1 MKQNKSVQIIFL
13 SLILSCFFLS
23 GEVFAYKKSDLKKFK
38 NTKKCIKCDLTD
50 LNLSGSNLSGSNL
63 SGANLSGANLSGAN
77 LSGAN
82 LSGANLSGANLSGAN
97 LSGANLSG
105 ANLSE
110 TNLKEVNLT
119 YANLSE
125 IIIDE
130 KAFSTLDVSEHT
142 FMNKST
148 LAEETKKKKEQALR
162 KKKEQALRKKKEQ
175 ALRKKKEQSLRK
187 KKEQSLRKKK
197 EQALRKKKEQALRK
211 KKEQSLRKKK
221 EQSLRKKKEQSLRKK
236 KEQSLRKKK
245 EQTLRKK
252 KEKELRKKMEKE
264 LRKKMEDGYKDIKFN
279 MDDETA
285 FIILKSKCS
294 FAYKDK
300 FEDYGKIS
308 GSQCYKIMGKKRS
321 IELKFRHDCFNYDDP
336 CLDKE
341 PSDIL
346 MIEVSFSMIKE
357 NSLKTLL
364 NSLNQKYKLY
374 KKVKIGKVFYKVFAE
389 GNVVTKRVTG
399 DMGTFLSLQFINPT
413 FVSKYLEKLGF
424 SEPELSSDDI

>member
-50 LNLSGSNLSGSNL
+50 SNLSE
-63 SGANLSGANLSGAN
+63 A
-77 LSGAN
+77 
-82 LSGANLSGANLSGAN
+82 
-97 LSGANLSG
+97 
-105 ANLSE
+105 
-110 TNLKEVNLT
+110 NLKEVNLT

-130 KAFSTLDVSEHT
+130 KAFSTIDVSEHT

-162 KKKEQALRKKKEQ
+162 KKKEQA
-175 ALRKKKEQSLRK
+175 
-187 KKEQSLRKKK
+187 
-197 EQALRKKKEQALRK
+197 
-211 KKEQSLRKKK
+211 
-221 EQSLRKKKEQSLRKK
+221 
-236 KEQSLRKKK
+236 
-245 EQTLRKK
+245 
-252 KEKELRKKMEKE
+252 

-364 NSLNQKYKLY
+364 NSLNKKYKLY

>member
-63 SGANLSGANLSGAN
+63 SGSNLSGSNLSGSNLSGANLSGV
-77 LSGAN
+77 
-82 LSGANLSGANLSGAN
+82 
-97 LSGANLSG
+97 
-105 ANLSE
+105 NLSE
-110 TNLKEVNLT
+110 ANLKEVNLT

-175 ALRKKKEQSLRK
+175 ALRKKKE
-187 KKEQSLRKKK
+187 
-197 EQALRKKKEQALRK
+197 
-211 KKEQSLRKKK
+211 
-221 EQSLRKKKEQSLRKK
+221 
-236 KEQSLRKKK
+236 
-245 EQTLRKK
+245 
-252 KEKELRKKMEKE
+252 KE

-279 MDDETA
+279 MDGETA

-308 GSQCYKIMGKKRS
+308 GSQCYKIMGKERS

-336 CLDKE
+336 CHDKE

-389 GNVVTKRVTG
+389 GNVITKRVTG
-399 DMGTFLSLQFINPT
+399 DRGTFLSLQFINPT

-424 SEPELSSDDI
+424 SEPELSRDDI

>member
-1 MKQNKSVQIIFL
+1 MDQNKSVLKISL
-13 SLILSCFFLS
+13 SLILSFFCSS
-23 GEVFAYKKSDLKKFK
+23 GDVFAYKQSDLDKFI

-50 LNLSGSNLSGSNL
+50 VNLSRVNLSRVNLSGSDLSGSDL
-63 SGANLSGANLSGAN
+63 SESDLSES
-77 LSGAN
+77 
-82 LSGANLSGANLSGAN
+82 N

-175 ALRKKKEQSLRK
+175 ALRKKKEQ
-187 KKEQSLRKKK
+187 
-197 EQALRKKKEQALRK
+197 ALRKKKEQALRK
-211 KKEQSLRKKK
+211 KR
-221 EQSLRKKKEQSLRKK
+221 
-236 KEQSLRKKK
+236 
-245 EQTLRKK
+245 
-252 KEKELRKKMEKE
+252 
-264 LRKKMEDGYKDIKFN
+264 EDGYKDIKFN

>member
-1 MKQNKSVQIIFL
+1 MKQSKSVQIIFL

-23 GEVFAYKKSDLKKFK
+23 GEVFAYKKSDLRKFK

-50 LNLSGSNLSGSNL
+50 LNLSGVNLSGSNL
-63 SGANLSGANLSGAN
+63 SGVNLSGSNLGGS
-77 LSGAN
+77 
-82 LSGANLSGANLSGAN
+82 NLSGAN

-175 ALRKKKEQSLRK
+175 ALRKKKEQA
-187 KKEQSLRKKK
+187 LRKKK

-211 KKEQSLRKKK
+211 KKEQALRKKK
-221 EQSLRKKKEQSLRKK
+221 EQALRKKK
-236 KEQSLRKKK
+236 
-245 EQTLRKK
+245 
-252 KEKELRKKMEKE
+252 EKE

-279 MDDETA
+279 MDGETA

-294 FAYKDK
+294 FAYKDM

-389 GNVVTKRVTG
+389 GNVITKRVTG

-424 SEPELSSDDI
+424 SEPELSRDDI

>member
-1 MKQNKSVQIIFL
+1 MKQNKSVLIIFL

-63 SGANLSGANLSGAN
+63 SGSNLSGANLSG
-77 LSGAN
+77 S
-82 LSGANLSGANLSGAN
+82 N

-175 ALRKKKEQSLRK
+175 ALRKKKEQA
-187 KKEQSLRKKK
+187 LRKKK

-211 KKEQSLRKKK
+211 KKE
-221 EQSLRKKKEQSLRKK
+221 
-236 KEQSLRKKK
+236 
-245 EQTLRKK
+245 
-252 KEKELRKKMEKE
+252 KELRKKKEKE

>member
-1 MKQNKSVQIIFL
+1 MKQSKSVQIIFL

-23 GEVFAYKKSDLKKFK
+23 GEVFAYKKSDLRKFK

-50 LNLSGSNLSGSNL
+50 LNLSGSNLSG
-63 SGANLSGANLSGAN
+63 
-77 LSGAN
+77 
-82 LSGANLSGANLSGAN
+82 
-97 LSGANLSG
+97 ANLSG

-110 TNLKEVNLT
+110 ANLKEVNLT
-119 YANLSE
+119 YANFSE
-125 IIIDE
+125 VIIDE

-148 LAEETKKKKEQALR
+148 LAEETKRKKEQALR

-175 ALRKKKEQSLRK
+175 ALRKKKEQALRKKREQALRK
-187 KKEQSLRKKK
+187 KKEQELRKKKKGQALRKKKEQELRKKK
-197 EQALRKKKEQALRK
+197 EQALRKKK
-211 KKEQSLRKKK
+211 
-221 EQSLRKKKEQSLRKK
+221 
-236 KEQSLRKKK
+236 
-245 EQTLRKK
+245 
-252 KEKELRKKMEKE
+252 EKE

-279 MDDETA
+279 MDGETA

-300 FEDYGKIS
+300 FEDFGKIS
-308 GSQCYKIMGKKRS
+308 GTQCYKIMGEKRS

-389 GNVVTKRVTG
+389 GNVITKRVTG

>member
-1 MKQNKSVQIIFL
+1 MKQSKSVQIIFL

-50 LNLSGSNLSGSNL
+50 LNLSG
-63 SGANLSGANLSGAN
+63 ANLSGV
-77 LSGAN
+77 
-82 LSGANLSGANLSGAN
+82 
-97 LSGANLSG
+97 
-105 ANLSE
+105 NLSE
-110 TNLKEVNLT
+110 ANLKEVNLT

-148 LAEETKKKKEQALR
+148 LAEETKKKKEQELR
-162 KKKEQALRKKKEQ
+162 KKKEQALRKKK
-175 ALRKKKEQSLRK
+175 
-187 KKEQSLRKKK
+187 
-197 EQALRKKKEQALRK
+197 
-211 KKEQSLRKKK
+211 
-221 EQSLRKKKEQSLRKK
+221 
-236 KEQSLRKKK
+236 
-245 EQTLRKK
+245 
-252 KEKELRKKMEKE
+252 EKE

-279 MDDETA
+279 MDGETA

-308 GSQCYKIMGKKRS
+308 GTECYKIMGEKRS
-321 IELKFRHDCFNYDDP
+321 IELKFRHDCINYDDP

-346 MIEVSFSMIKE
+346 MIEVPFSMIKE

-389 GNVVTKRVTG
+389 GNVITKRVTG

-413 FVSKYLEKLGF
+413 FVS
-424 SEPELSSDDI
+424 

>member
-13 SLILSCFFLS
+13 SLIFSIFFLS
-23 GEVFAYKKSDLKKFK
+23 GQLFAYKESDLKKLK
-38 NTKKCIKCDLTD
+38 STKSCPKCDLTD
-50 LNLSGSNLSGSNL
+50 LNLSGANLSGSNL
-63 SGANLSGANLSGAN
+63 SGS
-77 LSGAN
+77 
-82 LSGANLSGANLSGAN
+82 
-97 LSGANLSG
+97 NLSG

-162 KKKEQALRKKKEQ
+162 KKKEQALRKK
-175 ALRKKKEQSLRK
+175 
-187 KKEQSLRKKK
+187 
-197 EQALRKKKEQALRK
+197 
-211 KKEQSLRKKK
+211 
-221 EQSLRKKKEQSLRKK
+221 
-236 KEQSLRKKK
+236 
-245 EQTLRKK
+245 
-252 KEKELRKKMEKE
+252 
-264 LRKKMEDGYKDIKFN
+264 MEDGYKDIKFN
-279 MDDETA
+279 MDGETA

-321 IELKFRHDCFNYDDP
+321 IELKFRHDCINYDDP

-389 GNVVTKRVTG
+389 GNVITKRVTG

-424 SEPELSSDDI
+424 SEPELSRDDI

>member
-13 SLILSCFFLS
+13 SLIFSIFFLS
-23 GEVFAYKKSDLKKFK
+23 GQLFAYKESDLKKLK
-38 NTKKCIKCDLTD
+38 STKSCPKCDLTD
-50 LNLSGSNLSGSNL
+50 LNL
-63 SGANLSGANLSGAN
+63 SGANLSGANLSGSN
-77 LSGAN
+77 LGGS
-82 LSGANLSGANLSGAN
+82 N

-175 ALRKKKEQSLRK
+175 ALRKKKEQA
-187 KKEQSLRKKK
+187 LRKKK

-211 KKEQSLRKKK
+211 TKEQALRKTKEQALRKTKEQALRKKK
-221 EQSLRKKKEQSLRKK
+221 
-236 KEQSLRKKK
+236 
-245 EQTLRKK
+245 
-252 KEKELRKKMEKE
+252 EKE

-308 GSQCYKIMGKKRS
+308 GSQCYKIMGEKRS

-399 DMGTFLSLQFINPT
+399 NMGTFLSLQFINPT

>member
-13 SLILSCFFLS
+13 ILIFSCFFLS

-50 LNLSGSNLSGSNL
+50 LNLSGANLSGSNLSGSNL
-63 SGANLSGANLSGAN
+63 SGSNLSGSNLSGSN
-77 LSGAN
+77 F
-82 LSGANLSGANLSGAN
+82 
-97 LSGANLSG
+97 
-105 ANLSE
+105 
-110 TNLKEVNLT
+110 KEVNLT

-175 ALRKKKEQSLRK
+175 ALRKKKEQ
-187 KKEQSLRKKK
+187 
-197 EQALRKKKEQALRK
+197 ALRKKKEQA
-211 KKEQSLRKKK
+211 
-221 EQSLRKKKEQSLRKK
+221 
-236 KEQSLRKKK
+236 
-245 EQTLRKK
+245 
-252 KEKELRKKMEKE
+252 

-279 MDDETA
+279 MDGETA

-294 FAYKDK
+294 FAYKDM

-321 IELKFRHDCFNYDDP
+321 IELKYRHDCFNYDDP

-341 PSDIL
+341 QSDIL

-389 GNVVTKRVTG
+389 GNVVTARVTG
-399 DMGTFLSLQFINPT
+399 DMGTVLSLQFINPT

-424 SEPELSSDDI
+424 SEPELNSDDI

>member
-1 MKQNKSVQIIFL
+1 MKQNKSVLIIFL

-23 GEVFAYKKSDLKKFK
+23 GDVFAYKQSDLNKFE
-38 NTKKCIKCDLTD
+38 NTRICIKCDLTD
-50 LNLSGSNLSGSNL
+50 LNLSRVNLSRVNLSGSNL
-63 SGANLSGANLSGAN
+63 SGSDLSESDLSGSNLSGVNLSGVN
-77 LSGAN
+77 LNGS
-82 LSGANLSGANLSGAN
+82 
-97 LSGANLSG
+97 
-105 ANLSE
+105 
-110 TNLKEVNLT
+110 NLKDVNLT

-130 KAFSTLDVSEHT
+130 KAFSTLDISEFT

-162 KKKEQALRKKKEQ
+162 KK
-175 ALRKKKEQSLRK
+175 
-187 KKEQSLRKKK
+187 
-197 EQALRKKKEQALRK
+197 
-211 KKEQSLRKKK
+211 
-221 EQSLRKKKEQSLRKK
+221 
-236 KEQSLRKKK
+236 
-245 EQTLRKK
+245 
-252 KEKELRKKMEKE
+252 
-264 LRKKMEDGYKDIKFN
+264 MEDGYKDIKFN
-279 MDDETA
+279 MDGETA

-294 FAYKDK
+294 FAYKDM

-308 GSQCYKIMGKKRS
+308 GSQCYKIMGEKRS
-321 IELKFRHDCFNYDDP
+321 IELKYRHDCFNYDDP

-346 MIEVSFSMIKE
+346 IIEVSFSMIKE

-364 NSLNQKYKLY
+364 NSLNLKYKLY

-389 GNVVTKRVTG
+389 GNVVTARVTG

>member
-1 MKQNKSVQIIFL
+1 
-13 SLILSCFFLS
+13 
-23 GEVFAYKKSDLKKFK
+23 
-38 NTKKCIKCDLTD
+38 
-50 LNLSGSNLSGSNL
+50 
-63 SGANLSGANLSGAN
+63 
-77 LSGAN
+77 
-82 LSGANLSGANLSGAN
+82 
-97 LSGANLSG
+97 
-105 ANLSE
+105 
-110 TNLKEVNLT
+110 
-119 YANLSE
+119 
-125 IIIDE
+125 
-130 KAFSTLDVSEHT
+130 
-142 FMNKST
+142 MNKST

-175 ALRKKKEQSLRK
+175 ALRKKKEQA
-187 KKEQSLRKKK
+187 LRKKK

-211 KKEQSLRKKK
+211 KKEQALRKKK
-221 EQSLRKKKEQSLRKK
+221 EQALRKKKEQALRKK
-236 KEQSLRKKK
+236 KEQA
-245 EQTLRKK
+245 
-252 KEKELRKKMEKE
+252 

>member
-1 MKQNKSVQIIFL
+1 MKQSKSVQIIFL

-50 LNLSGSNLSGSNL
+50 LNLSGVNLSGVNLNGSNLSGSNL

-77 LSGAN
+77 LSEA
-82 LSGANLSGANLSGAN
+82 
-97 LSGANLSG
+97 
-105 ANLSE
+105 
-110 TNLKEVNLT
+110 NLKEVNLT

-175 ALRKKKEQSLRK
+175 A
-187 KKEQSLRKKK
+187 
-197 EQALRKKKEQALRK
+197 
-211 KKEQSLRKKK
+211 
-221 EQSLRKKKEQSLRKK
+221 
-236 KEQSLRKKK
+236 
-245 EQTLRKK
+245 
-252 KEKELRKKMEKE
+252 

-389 GNVVTKRVTG
+389 GNVITKRVTG

-424 SEPELSSDDI
+424 SEPELSRDDI

>member
-50 LNLSGSNLSGSNL
+50 LNLSGSNLSR
-63 SGANLSGANLSGAN
+63 ANLSGSNLGGS
-77 LSGAN
+77 
-82 LSGANLSGANLSGAN
+82 NLSGAN

-175 ALRKKKEQSLRK
+175 ALRKKKE
-187 KKEQSLRKKK
+187 
-197 EQALRKKKEQALRK
+197 
-211 KKEQSLRKKK
+211 
-221 EQSLRKKKEQSLRKK
+221 
-236 KEQSLRKKK
+236 
-245 EQTLRKK
+245 
-252 KEKELRKKMEKE
+252 KELRKKKEKE

>member
-1 MKQNKSVQIIFL
+1 MKQSKSVQIIFL

-23 GEVFAYKKSDLKKFK
+23 GEVFPYKKSDLKKFK

-50 LNLSGSNLSGSNL
+50 LNLSGSNLSGANLSGVNLSGSNL
-63 SGANLSGANLSGAN
+63 SGVNLSGSNLSGVN
-77 LSGAN
+77 LSGVN
-82 LSGANLSGANLSGAN
+82 LSGSNLSGV
-97 LSGANLSG
+97 
-105 ANLSE
+105 NLSE
-110 TNLKEVNLT
+110 ANLKEVNLT

-175 ALRKKKEQSLRK
+175 ALRKKKEQALRK
-187 KKEQSLRKKK
+187 KKEQALRKKKKQALRKKK

-211 KKEQSLRKKK
+211 KKEQALRKKK
-221 EQSLRKKKEQSLRKK
+221 ELA
-236 KEQSLRKKK
+236 
-245 EQTLRKK
+245 LRKK
-252 KEKELRKKMEKE
+252 KEKELRKKMEE
-264 LRKKMEDGYKDIKFN
+264 GYKDIKFN
-279 MDDETA
+279 MDGETA

-389 GNVVTKRVTG
+389 GNVITKRVTG
-399 DMGTFLSLQFINPT
+399 DMDTFLSLQFINPT

-424 SEPELSSDDI
+424 SEPELSRDDI

>member
-50 LNLSGSNLSGSNL
+50 LNLSGVNLSGVNLNGSNLSGVNL
-63 SGANLSGANLSGAN
+63 SGANLSGSNLG
-77 LSGAN
+77 
-82 LSGANLSGANLSGAN
+82 
-97 LSGANLSG
+97 GANLSG

-110 TNLKEVNLT
+110 ANLKEVNLT
-119 YANLSE
+119 GANLSE

-130 KAFSTLDVSEHT
+130 KAFSTLDFSEHT

-175 ALRKKKEQSLRK
+175 ALRKKK
-187 KKEQSLRKKK
+187 
-197 EQALRKKKEQALRK
+197 
-211 KKEQSLRKKK
+211 
-221 EQSLRKKKEQSLRKK
+221 
-236 KEQSLRKKK
+236 
-245 EQTLRKK
+245 
-252 KEKELRKKMEKE
+252 EKE

-308 GSQCYKIMGKKRS
+308 GSQCYKIMGEKRS
-321 IELKFRHDCFNYDDP
+321 IELKFRHDCINYDDP

-424 SEPELSSDDI
+424 SELSSDDI

>member
-77 LSGAN
+77 LSEA
-82 LSGANLSGANLSGAN
+82 
-97 LSGANLSG
+97 
-105 ANLSE
+105 
-110 TNLKEVNLT
+110 NLKEVNLT

-175 ALRKKKEQSLRK
+175 ALRKKKEQ
-187 KKEQSLRKKK
+187 
-197 EQALRKKKEQALRK
+197 ALRKKK
-211 KKEQSLRKKK
+211 
-221 EQSLRKKKEQSLRKK
+221 
-236 KEQSLRKKK
+236 
-245 EQTLRKK
+245 
-252 KEKELRKKMEKE
+252 EKE

-279 MDDETA
+279 MDGETA

-294 FAYKDK
+294 FAYKDM

-321 IELKFRHDCFNYDDP
+321 IELKYRHDCFNYGDP

>member
-1 MKQNKSVQIIFL
+1 MKQIKSVQIIFL

-50 LNLSGSNLSGSNL
+50 LNLSGANLSGSNLSGSNL
-63 SGANLSGANLSGAN
+63 SGSNLSET
-77 LSGAN
+77 
-82 LSGANLSGANLSGAN
+82 
-97 LSGANLSG
+97 NLSG

-162 KKKEQALRKKKEQ
+162 KKKEQ
-175 ALRKKKEQSLRK
+175 
-187 KKEQSLRKKK
+187 
-197 EQALRKKKEQALRK
+197 
-211 KKEQSLRKKK
+211 
-221 EQSLRKKKEQSLRKK
+221 
-236 KEQSLRKKK
+236 
-245 EQTLRKK
+245 
-252 KEKELRKKMEKE
+252 E

-308 GSQCYKIMGKKRS
+308 GSQCYKIMGEKRS

-346 MIEVSFSMIKE
+346 MIEVSFPMIKE

-364 NSLNQKYKLY
+364 NSLNKKYKLY

-389 GNVVTKRVTG
+389 GNVITKRVTG

>member
-63 SGANLSGANLSGAN
+63 SGANLSGSNLGGS
-77 LSGAN
+77 
-82 LSGANLSGANLSGAN
+82 NLSGAN

-175 ALRKKKEQSLRK
+175 A
-187 KKEQSLRKKK
+187 
-197 EQALRKKKEQALRK
+197 
-211 KKEQSLRKKK
+211 
-221 EQSLRKKKEQSLRKK
+221 
-236 KEQSLRKKK
+236 
-245 EQTLRKK
+245 
-252 KEKELRKKMEKE
+252 

>member
-1 MKQNKSVQIIFL
+1 MKQNKSVLIIFL

-23 GEVFAYKKSDLKKFK
+23 GDVFAYKQSDLNKFK

-63 SGANLSGANLSGAN
+63 SEA
-77 LSGAN
+77 
-82 LSGANLSGANLSGAN
+82 
-97 LSGANLSG
+97 
-105 ANLSE
+105 
-110 TNLKEVNLT
+110 NLKEVNLT

-162 KKKEQALRKKKEQ
+162 KKKEQALRKK
-175 ALRKKKEQSLRK
+175 
-187 KKEQSLRKKK
+187 
-197 EQALRKKKEQALRK
+197 
-211 KKEQSLRKKK
+211 
-221 EQSLRKKKEQSLRKK
+221 
-236 KEQSLRKKK
+236 
-245 EQTLRKK
+245 
-252 KEKELRKKMEKE
+252 
-264 LRKKMEDGYKDIKFN
+264 MEDGYKDIKFN
-279 MDDETA
+279 MDGETA

-300 FEDYGKIS
+300 FEDFGKIS
-308 GSQCYKIMGKKRS
+308 GTQCYKIMGEKRS

-389 GNVVTKRVTG
+389 GNVITKRVTG

-424 SEPELSSDDI
+424 SEPELSRDDI

>member
-1 MKQNKSVQIIFL
+1 MKQSKSVQIIFL

-63 SGANLSGANLSGAN
+63 SGSNLSGSNLSGSN
-77 LSGAN
+77 LSGSN
-82 LSGANLSGANLSGAN
+82 LSGV
-97 LSGANLSG
+97 
-105 ANLSE
+105 NLSE
-110 TNLKEVNLT
+110 ANLKEVNLT

-175 ALRKKKEQSLRK
+175 ALRKKKEQ
-187 KKEQSLRKKK
+187 
-197 EQALRKKKEQALRK
+197 A
-211 KKEQSLRKKK
+211 
-221 EQSLRKKKEQSLRKK
+221 
-236 KEQSLRKKK
+236 
-245 EQTLRKK
+245 
-252 KEKELRKKMEKE
+252 

-279 MDDETA
+279 MDGETA

-308 GSQCYKIMGKKRS
+308 GTQCYKIMGEKRS

-389 GNVVTKRVTG
+389 GNVITKRVTG

-424 SEPELSSDDI
+424 SEPELSRDDI

>member
-1 MKQNKSVQIIFL
+1 MKQNKSVLIIFL

-50 LNLSGSNLSGSNL
+50 VNLSGS
-63 SGANLSGANLSGAN
+63 
-77 LSGAN
+77 
-82 LSGANLSGANLSGAN
+82 NLSGAN

-175 ALRKKKEQSLRK
+175 ALRKKKEQ
-187 KKEQSLRKKK
+187 
-197 EQALRKKKEQALRK
+197 A
-211 KKEQSLRKKK
+211 
-221 EQSLRKKKEQSLRKK
+221 
-236 KEQSLRKKK
+236 
-245 EQTLRKK
+245 
-252 KEKELRKKMEKE
+252 

-279 MDDETA
+279 MDGETA

-294 FAYKDK
+294 FAYKDM

-308 GSQCYKIMGKKRS
+308 GSQCYKIMGEKRS
-321 IELKFRHDCFNYDDP
+321 IELKFRHDCINYDDP

-346 MIEVSFSMIKE
+346 MIEVPFSMIKE

>member
-13 SLILSCFFLS
+13 SLIFSIFFLS
-23 GEVFAYKKSDLKKFK
+23 GQLFAYKESDLKKLK
-38 NTKKCIKCDLTD
+38 STKSCPKCDLTD

-63 SGANLSGANLSGAN
+63 SGSNLSGSNLSGSN
-77 LSGAN
+77 LSGSN
-82 LSGANLSGANLSGAN
+82 LSGSNLKEVNLTY
-97 LSGANLSG
+97 ANLSG

-175 ALRKKKEQSLRK
+175 ALRKKKEQA
-187 KKEQSLRKKK
+187 LRKKK

-211 KKEQSLRKKK
+211 TKEQALRKTKEQALRKTKEQALRKKK
-221 EQSLRKKKEQSLRKK
+221 
-236 KEQSLRKKK
+236 
-245 EQTLRKK
+245 
-252 KEKELRKKMEKE
+252 EKE

-308 GSQCYKIMGKKRS
+308 GTQCYKIMGEKRS
-321 IELKFRHDCFNYDDP
+321 IELIFRHDCFNYDDP

-399 DMGTFLSLQFINPT
+399 NMGTFLSLQFINPT

>member
-63 SGANLSGANLSGAN
+63 SGS
-77 LSGAN
+77 
-82 LSGANLSGANLSGAN
+82 N

-162 KKKEQALRKKKEQ
+162 KKKEQALRKKKEK
-175 ALRKKKEQSLRK
+175 ALRKKK
-187 KKEQSLRKKK
+187 
-197 EQALRKKKEQALRK
+197 
-211 KKEQSLRKKK
+211 
-221 EQSLRKKKEQSLRKK
+221 
-236 KEQSLRKKK
+236 
-245 EQTLRKK
+245 
-252 KEKELRKKMEKE
+252 EKE

>member
-1 MKQNKSVQIIFL
+1 MKQNKSVLIIFL

-23 GEVFAYKKSDLKKFK
+23 GDVFAYKQSDLNKFE
-38 NTKKCIKCDLTD
+38 NTRKCIKCDLTD
-50 LNLSGSNLSGSNL
+50 LNLSRVNLSRVNLSGS
-63 SGANLSGANLSGAN
+63 
-77 LSGAN
+77 
-82 LSGANLSGANLSGAN
+82 
-97 LSGANLSG
+97 
-105 ANLSE
+105 
-110 TNLKEVNLT
+110 NLKEVNLT
-119 YANLSE
+119 NANLSE

-130 KAFSTLDVSEHT
+130 KAFSTLDFSEFT

-175 ALRKKKEQSLRK
+175 ALRKK
-187 KKEQSLRKKK
+187 
-197 EQALRKKKEQALRK
+197 
-211 KKEQSLRKKK
+211 
-221 EQSLRKKKEQSLRKK
+221 
-236 KEQSLRKKK
+236 
-245 EQTLRKK
+245 
-252 KEKELRKKMEKE
+252 
-264 LRKKMEDGYKDIKFN
+264 MEDGYKDIKFN
-279 MDDETA
+279 MDGETA

-308 GSQCYKIMGKKRS
+308 GTQCYKIMGKKRS
-321 IELKFRHDCFNYDDP
+321 IELKIRHDCFNYEDP

-389 GNVVTKRVTG
+389 GNVVTARVAR

>member
-1 MKQNKSVQIIFL
+1 MKQSKSVQIIFL

-50 LNLSGSNLSGSNL
+50 LNLSGVNLSGVNLNGSNLSGSNL
-63 SGANLSGANLSGAN
+63 SGANLSGSNLG
-77 LSGAN
+77 
-82 LSGANLSGANLSGAN
+82 
-97 LSGANLSG
+97 GANLSG

-110 TNLKEVNLT
+110 ANLKEVNLT
-119 YANLSE
+119 GANLSE

-162 KKKEQALRKKKEQ
+162 KKKEQALRKK
-175 ALRKKKEQSLRK
+175 
-187 KKEQSLRKKK
+187 
-197 EQALRKKKEQALRK
+197 
-211 KKEQSLRKKK
+211 
-221 EQSLRKKKEQSLRKK
+221 
-236 KEQSLRKKK
+236 
-245 EQTLRKK
+245 
-252 KEKELRKKMEKE
+252 
-264 LRKKMEDGYKDIKFN
+264 MEDGYKDIKFN

-294 FAYKDK
+294 FAYKDM

-321 IELKFRHDCFNYDDP
+321 IELKYRHDCFNYGDP

-389 GNVVTKRVTG
+389 GNVVTARVTG
-399 DMGTFLSLQFINPT
+399 DMGTFFSLQFINPT

>member
-50 LNLSGSNLSGSNL
+50 LNLSG
-63 SGANLSGANLSGAN
+63 
-77 LSGAN
+77 
-82 LSGANLSGANLSGAN
+82 ANLSGANLSGAN

-110 TNLKEVNLT
+110 ANLTSANLSEANLKEVNLT
-119 YANLSE
+119 SANLSE

-142 FMNKST
+142 FMNKFT
-148 LAEETKKKKEQALR
+148 LAEETKKKKEQALRKQKEQTLRKQKEQALR
-162 KKKEQALRKKKEQ
+162 KKKEQALRKKK
-175 ALRKKKEQSLRK
+175 
-187 KKEQSLRKKK
+187 
-197 EQALRKKKEQALRK
+197 
-211 KKEQSLRKKK
+211 
-221 EQSLRKKKEQSLRKK
+221 
-236 KEQSLRKKK
+236 
-245 EQTLRKK
+245 
-252 KEKELRKKMEKE
+252 EKE

-279 MDDETA
+279 MDGETA

-294 FAYKDK
+294 LAYKDK

-308 GSQCYKIMGKKRS
+308 GTQCYKIMGKKRS
-321 IELKFRHDCFNYDDP
+321 IDLKFRHDCFNYDDP

-364 NSLNQKYKLY
+364 NSLNQKYKMY
-374 KKVKIGKVFYKVFAE
+374 KTVKIGKVFYKVFAE
-389 GNVVTKRVTG
+389 GNVITKRVTG

-424 SEPELSSDDI
+424 SEPELSRDDI

>member
-1 MKQNKSVQIIFL
+1 MKQNKSVQIIFF
-13 SLILSCFFLS
+13 SLIFSIFFLS
-23 GEVFAYKKSDLKKFK
+23 GQLFAYKESDLKKLK
-38 NTKKCIKCDLTD
+38 STKSCPKCDLTD
-50 LNLSGSNLSGSNL
+50 LNLSGANLSGS
-63 SGANLSGANLSGAN
+63 
-77 LSGAN
+77 
-82 LSGANLSGANLSGAN
+82 N

-175 ALRKKKEQSLRK
+175 ALRKKR
-187 KKEQSLRKKK
+187 
-197 EQALRKKKEQALRK
+197 
-211 KKEQSLRKKK
+211 
-221 EQSLRKKKEQSLRKK
+221 
-236 KEQSLRKKK
+236 
-245 EQTLRKK
+245 
-252 KEKELRKKMEKE
+252 
-264 LRKKMEDGYKDIKFN
+264 EDGYKDIKFN

-374 KKVKIGKVFYKVFAE
+374 KKVEIGKVFYKVFAE